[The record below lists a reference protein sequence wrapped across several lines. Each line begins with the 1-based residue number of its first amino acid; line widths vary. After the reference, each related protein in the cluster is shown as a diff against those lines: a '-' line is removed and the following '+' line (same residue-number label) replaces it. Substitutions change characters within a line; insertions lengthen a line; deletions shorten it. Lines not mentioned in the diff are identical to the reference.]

1 MSTVDG
7 SSVTRRV
14 TIADV
19 AKQAG
24 LSKGA
29 VSYALNG
36 QPGVSEETRQRVLR
50 LALEMGW
57 HPNSAAKALSGARAG
72 AFGLVLARPAH
83 TLGVEPFFMK
93 LISGM
98 ESAMASSQTALL
110 LQVVPDH
117 DAEIATYRR
126 WWAERRVDGV
136 FLIDLCRDDKRV
148 PVLEELRLP
157 AMVVGGPGHH
167 GTLPGVWID
176 DAGAMAM
183 VMEYLAALR
192 HRRIARVGGVP
203 GMLHTEMRTEAFE
216 TVAAR
221 LGLAWSTTISTD
233 YTPEQGAQVTRRLLS
248 SSSPPTAIIYDND
261 VMAVA
266 GVSVAHEMGVHVPSD
281 VSIMAWDDSVLCEIT
296 HPPLT
301 AVSRDITAYGVQVA
315 SNLLALLTGEV
326 VTETEE
332 DPPRLV
338 VRGSTARPNGR
349 TGATP

>member
-1 MSTVDG
+1 
-7 SSVTRRV
+7 VTKRV

-19 AKQAG
+19 AKKAG

-36 QPGVSEETRQRVLR
+36 QPGVSESTRQRVLR

-72 AFGLVLARPAH
+72 AFGLVLARPAS

-136 FLIDLCRDDKRV
+136 FLIDLTIDDRRV

-167 GTLPGVWID
+167 GTLPSVWID
-176 DAGAMAM
+176 DASVM
-183 VMEYLAALR
+183 VMVVEYLAALR

-203 GMLHTEMRTEAFE
+203 GMLHDEMRSSAFDGV
-216 TVAAR
+216 TVR
-221 LGLAWSTTISTD
+221 LGLESITIPTD
-233 YTPEQGAQVTRRLLS
+233 YSPEAGAQATRRLLS
-248 SSSPPTAIIYDND
+248 GGDPPTAIVYDND
-261 VMAVA
+261 VMGVA
-266 GVSVAHEMGVHVPSD
+266 GVSVAHEMGVQVPGD
-281 VSIMAWDDSVLCEIT
+281 LSIMAWDDSVLCEIT

-301 AVSRDITAYGVQVA
+301 AVSRDIAAYGRQVA
-315 SNLLALLTGEV
+315 DHLLALLNGEV
-326 VTETEE
+326 VTEVQE
-332 DPPRLV
+332 PQPRLV
-338 VRGSTARPNGR
+338 VRGSTARPVD
-349 TGATP
+349 

>member
-1 MSTVDG
+1 MTK
-7 SSVTRRV
+7 RV

-19 AKQAG
+19 ARKAG

-36 QPGVSEETRQRVLR
+36 QPGVSESTRQRVLR

-57 HPNSAAKALSGARAG
+57 HPNSAAKALSGAHAG
-72 AFGLVLARPAH
+72 ALGLVLARPAS

-136 FLIDLCRDDKRV
+136 FLIDLRRADKRV
-148 PVLEELRLP
+148 AVLEELKLP

-176 DAGAMAM
+176 DASAM
-183 VMEYLAALR
+183 VMVVEYLAALR
-192 HRRIARVGGVP
+192 HRRIARIAGVA
-203 GMLHTEMRTEAFE
+203 GMLHTELRTEAFDD
-216 TVAAR
+216 VSAR
-221 LGLAWSTTISTD
+221 LGLEWATTVNTD
-233 YTPEQGAQVTRRLLS
+233 YSPDQGAQATRRLLS
-248 SSSPPTAIIYDND
+248 AASPPSAIVYDND

-266 GVSVAHEMGVHVPSD
+266 GVSVAHEMGVDVPGD
-281 VSIMAWDDSVLCEIT
+281 LSIMAWDDSVLCEIV

-301 AVSRDITAYGVQVA
+301 AVSRDITAYGAQVA
-315 SNLLALLTGEV
+315 EHLLALLNGQSV
-326 VTETEE
+326 SDVEE
-332 DPPRLV
+332 APPRLV
-338 VRGSTARPNGR
+338 VRGSTARPNSLS
-349 TGATP
+349 

>member
-1 MSTVDG
+1 MTK
-7 SSVTRRV
+7 RV

-19 AKQAG
+19 ARKAG

-36 QPGVSEETRQRVLR
+36 QPGVSESTRQRVLR

-72 AFGLVLARPAH
+72 AFGLVLARPAS

-98 ESAMASSQTALL
+98 ETAMVSSQTALL

-117 DAEIATYRR
+117 EAEIATYRR

-136 FLIDLCRDDKRV
+136 FLIDLTIDDSRV

-167 GTLPGVWID
+167 GALPGVWID
-176 DAGAMAM
+176 DASAM
-183 VMEYLAALR
+183 VMVVEYLAALR

-203 GMLHTEMRTEAFE
+203 GMLHDEMRSAAFDN
-216 TVAAR
+216 VAAR
-221 LGLAWSTTISTD
+221 LELEWSTTIPTD
-233 YTPEQGAQVTRRLLS
+233 YSPEAGAQATRRLLS
-248 SSSPPTAIIYDND
+248 AANPPTAVIYDND

-266 GVSVAHEMGVHVPSD
+266 GVSVAHEMGVQVPGD
-281 VSIMAWDDSVLCEIT
+281 LSIMAWDDSVLCEIT

-301 AVSRDITAYGVQVA
+301 AVSRDIKAYGRQVA
-315 SNLLALLTGEV
+315 QHLLAQLNGEV
-326 VTETEE
+326 MTEVEIT
-332 DPPRLV
+332 PPRLV
-338 VRGSTARPNGR
+338 VRGSTARPVD
-349 TGATP
+349 